1 MAKVP
6 GGIPVY
12 VAWAAPTC
20 PINTAATAYRTTSL
34 DVLDQSFLWEFN
46 VRIPPGHAGYT
57 GIALIDSGS
66 WVVPYSQASMS
77 WLIGDDDNLTF
88 EIEQQ
93 TGSSVALGYYN
104 TSTDFSHSWQ
114 VRITYTPM
122 SVMQTS
128 SDVIVT
134 PDVADWAQA
143 IEGTTGG
150 S

>member
-1 MAKVP
+1 M
-6 GGIPVY
+6 
-12 VAWAAPTC
+12 
-20 PINTAATAYRTTSL
+20 
-34 DVLDQSFLWEFN
+34 
-46 VRIPPGHAGYT
+46 
-57 GIALIDSGS
+57 
-66 WVVPYSQASMS
+66 VPYAQAAQA
-77 WLIGDDDNLTF
+77 WLIGDDDDLTF

-104 TSTDFSHSWQ
+104 TSTDFQHGWQ

-122 SVMQTS
+122 SIMQES

-150 S
+150 

>member
-1 MAKVP
+1 MATIP

-12 VAWAAPTC
+12 LAWAAPEC
-20 PINTAATAYRTTSL
+20 PQGVSPGGYRTTSL

-57 GIALIDSGS
+57 GIALVDSGS
-66 WVVPYSQASMS
+66 WVVPYSQGSAS
-77 WLIGDDDNLTF
+77 WLIGDDDDLTF

-93 TGSSVALGYYN
+93 TGSSVGLAYYN
-104 TSTDFSHSWQ
+104 TSTDFSHGWQ

-122 SVMQTS
+122 SVMQTV

-143 IEGTTGG
+143 IEGSTGG

>member
-1 MAKVP
+1 MPHKH
-6 GGIPVY
+6 GGQLLPDYIAGRLGPELPV
-12 VAWAAPTC
+12 
-20 PINTAATAYRTTSL
+20 
-34 DVLDQSFLWEFN
+34 DVQ
-46 VRIPPGHAGYT
+46 RAHTPGHAGYT

-66 WVVPYSQASMS
+66 FVVPYAQAAQA
-77 WLIGDDDNLTF
+77 WLIGDDDDLTF

-93 TGSSVALGYYN
+93 TGSSVSLGYYN
-104 TSTDFSHSWQ
+104 TSTDFQHGWQ

-128 SDVIVT
+128 NDVIVT

-150 S
+150 

>member
-1 MAKVP
+1 MAGFSGP
-6 GGIPVY
+6 NTVY
-12 VAWAAPTC
+12 VAWAAPVC
-20 PINTAATAYRTTSL
+20 PINTAASSYLTTSL
-34 DVLDQSFLWEFN
+34 DVLDQSFLWTFN

-66 WVVPYSQASMS
+66 FVVPYAQAAQA
-77 WLIGDDDNLTF
+77 WLIGDDDDLTF

-93 TGSSVALGYYN
+93 TGSSVSLGYYN
-104 TSTDFSHSWQ
+104 TSTDFQHGWQ

-122 SVMQTS
+122 SIMQES

-150 S
+150 